1 MANPTVKTRIQ
12 LKNDTE
18 ANWNKAIHFVPLQGE
33 LIIYST
39 DEAHPFFR
47 LKVGDGETV
56 VTELPF
62 LDANTINGVDINN
75 IVAKQLSHTLTFGAG
90 EAFTFDGSEDVTVP
104 VYLGNL
110 I

>member
-1 MANPTVKTRIQ
+1 MSKGTVHARIR

-18 ANWNKAIHFVPLQGE
+18 KNWNKSNFIPLQGE

-47 LKVGDGETV
+47 LKVGDGVTV

-62 LDANTINGVDINN
+62 IDAGTINGIDINN
-75 IVAKQLSHTLTFGAG
+75 FAPSRLSHSITFGANQ
-90 EAFTFDGSEDVTVP
+90 AYTFDGSTDVIVP
-104 VYLGNL
+104 VYMGNL